1 MVIAG
6 NDRFRQ
12 IMFYFGRGFDRAAE
26 LGAKAL
32 KMQWQYKDRI
42 AVFSLISFCSLFIFL
57 LMLPGC

>member
-26 LGAKAL
+26 LGAKQPKASADNFVVETA
-32 KMQWQYKDRI
+32 WRG
-42 AVFSLISFCSLFIFL
+42 ARSHN
-57 LMLPGC
+57 